1 MKTIEQ
7 QLISYASYHRN
18 FKNIL
23 THFVGVPLIYLS
35 VVSLLS
41 RPVINLASDAVTFS
55 FSPAYLLAAILCFY
69 YLRLHRG
76 LGILMLLFNA
86 ACFAIAGLFA
96 QYSTGLWLA
105 VSIGLFVIG
114 WIIQFIGHYFEGKK
128 PAFVDDIMGLAIGP
142 LFVVAEW
149 AFMLGAFKSL
159 NAKVEAHFNEAQS
172 STSEG

>member
-1 MKTIEQ
+1 MKTIDQ

-41 RPVINLASDAVTFS
+41 RPVISLASDAVTLS
-55 FSPAYLLAAILCFY
+55 FTPAYILAAILCFY

-86 ACFAIAGLFA
+86 GCFAIAGLFA
-96 QYSTGLWLA
+96 AYSTSLWLT
-105 VSIGLFVIG
+105 VSIGLFVVG

-159 NAKVEAHFNEAQS
+159 NAKIEAHFTALQ
-172 STSEG
+172 TSPSED

>member
-1 MKTIEQ
+1 MKTIDQ

-18 FKNIL
+18 LKNIL

-35 VVSLLS
+35 VISLLS
-41 RPVINLASDAVTFS
+41 RPVIQLASDTVTFS
-55 FSPAYLLAAILCFY
+55 FTPAYILAAILCFY

-76 LGILMLLFNA
+76 LGVLMLLFNA
-86 ACFAIAGLFA
+86 GCFAIAGLFS
-96 QYSTGLWLA
+96 QYSLGLWLA
-105 VSIGLFVIG
+105 ISIGLFVIG

-159 NAKVEAHFNEAQS
+159 NAKIEAHFSEDKGGANED
-172 STSEG
+172 

>member
-1 MKTIEQ
+1 MKTIDQ

-18 FKNIL
+18 LKNIL

-35 VVSLLS
+35 VISLLS
-41 RPVINLASDAVTFS
+41 RPAIELASDTVTFS
-55 FSPAYLLAAILCFY
+55 FTPAYILAAILCFY

-76 LGILMLLFNA
+76 LGVLMLLFNA
-86 ACFAIAGLFA
+86 GCFAIAGLFS
-96 QYSTGLWLA
+96 QYSLGLWLA
-105 VSIGLFVIG
+105 ISVGLFVIG

-159 NAKVEAHFNEAQS
+159 NAKIEAHF
-172 STSEG
+172 SEDKGVGSED